1 MITARY
7 RSVSAGSWRAPPV
20 RPEISHAGAGIVI
33 ISPARC
39 TVARIMQNQARSE
52 PHADS
57 NKRHRAPPGAK
68 EGTFFPVSSLQAIQ
82 VPGLADSGRQG
93 CIGAEAGSEQEY
105 GPPTAVLCCC
115 TRPESWAHSFDFV
128 PLTSGSMGIRAPDL
142 LHAISRRPIH
152 RSTSVQVT
160 VPQRALQS
168 AQVRVSCGT
177 FVLYSPPIR
186 KRPQTLR
193 TPVVPPVTPAAGPV
207 FVLALRRLCPGL
219 EALR

>member
-1 MITARY
+1 
-7 RSVSAGSWRAPPV
+7 
-20 RPEISHAGAGIVI
+20 
-33 ISPARC
+33 
-39 TVARIMQNQARSE
+39 
-52 PHADS
+52 
-57 NKRHRAPPGAK
+57 
-68 EGTFFPVSSLQAIQ
+68 
-82 VPGLADSGRQG
+82 
-93 CIGAEAGSEQEY
+93 
-105 GPPTAVLCCC
+105 
-115 TRPESWAHSFDFV
+115 
-128 PLTSGSMGIRAPDL
+128 MGIRTPDL

-219 EALR
+219 EAYGRSSERAEGLVQPVEHALFEEGAGHRLAVHVRALGLGERHEHLGCGQGGAEAL